1 MDYYEILG
9 VSKDATQDEIKKAY
23 RKKARTLHPDV
34 AGPDKE
40 EEFKNVTV
48 AYETLSNPDKKR
60 AYDMGGQTPF
70 GSGAG
75 GFSGTTFE
83 FGDLFDTFFSTRS
96 QSGPYPRAQKGQ
108 DRLVSIS
115 LDLSEIAF
123 GVEKELEFDAFE
135 KCQDCNGQGTSE
147 PLATCTVC
155 NGQGTIQKVVQ
166 SLLGQMVTST
176 ACSACDGHGTVITS
190 PCSTCNGSSRIR
202 KNKKITVNIPAGVEQ
217 GNRIRVSNA
226 GEAGL
231 YGGANG
237 DIYVEIKQKH
247 HSMLVREGNDLH
259 TKLRIPLT
267 AAVLGT
273 KFDIETLDGMQ
284 TVNIQPGTQAG
295 DKVKLTGK
303 GIGYL
308 NKSGRGDLY
317 VHVDIEI
324 PKNISDEEKELFEN
338 IATIRNE
345 EVIEPEIDKND
356 QGFFSKLWEKLD
368 L

>member
-1 MDYYEILG
+1 MDYYEVLG

-48 AYETLSNPDKKR
+48 AYETLSNPQKKR
-60 AYDMGGQTPF
+60 AYDMGGQSPF
-70 GSGAG
+70 GSTTGFG
-75 GFSGTTFE
+75 GTSFE
-83 FGDLFDTFFSTRS
+83 FGDIFDTFFSGRS

-108 DRLVSIS
+108 DRLISIS

-123 GVEKELEFDAFE
+123 GTEREIEFDTYE
-135 KCQDCNGQGTSE
+135 KCEDCDGQGTNE
-147 PLATCTVC
+147 PLTVCSVC
-155 NGQGTIQKVVQ
+155 NGQGTVQKVVQ
-166 SLLGQMVTST
+166 SLLGQMVTNS
-176 ACSACDGHGTVITS
+176 ACSACDGHGTIISS
-190 PCSTCNGSSRIR
+190 PCNTCNGNSRVR
-202 KNKKITVNIPAGVEQ
+202 KNKKIKVAIPAGVEQ
-217 GNRIRVSNA
+217 GNRIRVSGV

-231 YGGANG
+231 FSGPNG

-284 TVNIQPGTQAG
+284 TVNIQPGTQSG
-295 DKVKLTGK
+295 ETVKLADK

-308 NKSGRGDLY
+308 NRSGRGDLY

-324 PKNISDEEKELFEN
+324 PKSISDEEKELFEK
-338 IATIRNE
+338 IANIRNE
-345 EVIEPEIDKND
+345 EVVEPEIDKNE